1 MKLKHLQEAR
11 YADRELSHEEVE
23 DIVVRHILQISKDL
37 IGNSDGELEGGLDNV
52 KSLAEDLTGEAIY
65 QMFSNAVAKIRSYRA

>member
-37 IGNSDGELEGGLDNV
+37 IEDGDLEDGLDNI
-52 KSLAEDLTGEAIY
+52 KSLAEDLTGEAIH
-65 QMFSNAVAKIRSYRA
+65 QMFSNAVDKIRSYKA